1 MSMYNI
7 TSWRELVWYKPD
19 NRLRVFWRILLAFV
33 AFVIVAR
40 GSRFLLNAFM
50 GRRDNLADTTPGDVL
65 RLLVLLLILWLMAK
79 YVDKRPFSA
88 YGLKINHKPFWVDF
102 VFGLVLGALL
112 ITAVFS
118 VQYGLGWITIV
129 GMYVKSVELWFGLAL
144 LLPLINLIAAAVFIE
159 LFFRG
164 YLLVNLGESFNFLR
178 VLYQPQPQPGVL
190 SRKQLLNVLYARLP
204 ALTAWAGAT
213 AFFLLYRTSDGM
225 ATSVLLLNLMRAS
238 FLLALPFLL
247 TRNLG
252 VPIGLNLGW
261 NFFAANVFGL
271 RVQEL
276 LITKTSVLS
285 VLIKGPANLTGG
297 NAGPESGLIGM
308 GAIIIGGTIVTLWLR
323 YRQKQMPPGFD
334 PWVFEYESREST

>member
-1 MSMYNI
+1 MSIHNI
-7 TSWRELVWYKPD
+7 TSWREWVWHEQD

-33 AFVIVAR
+33 AFVMVAR
-40 GSRFLLNAFM
+40 GSRFLLDAFM

-65 RLLVLLLILWLMAK
+65 RLVALLLILWLMAK
-79 YVDKRPFSA
+79 YVDKRPFSD
-88 YGLKINHKPFWVDF
+88 YGLKIKHKPFWVDF
-102 VFGLVLGALL
+102 GFGLVLGGLL
-112 ITAVFS
+112 ITAVFT

-129 GMYVKSVELWFGLAL
+129 GMYVKSVEVWFGLAL
-144 LLPLINLIAAAVFIE
+144 LLPLLNLIAAAVFAE

-178 VLYQPQPQPGVL
+178 VLYQPQPKPAAL
-190 SRKQLLNVLYARLP
+190 SRKQLLLNALYARLP

-213 AFFLLYRTSDGM
+213 AFFLLYRTADGM

-271 RVQEL
+271 RVEEL
-276 LITKTSVLS
+276 LITRTSVLA
-285 VLIKGPANLTGG
+285 VLIEGPVNLTGG
-297 NAGPESGLIGM
+297 SAGPESGLIGM
-308 GAIIIGGTIVTLWLR
+308 AAIIVGGTIVTLWLR

-334 PWVFEYESREST
+334 PWVFEYEKRD